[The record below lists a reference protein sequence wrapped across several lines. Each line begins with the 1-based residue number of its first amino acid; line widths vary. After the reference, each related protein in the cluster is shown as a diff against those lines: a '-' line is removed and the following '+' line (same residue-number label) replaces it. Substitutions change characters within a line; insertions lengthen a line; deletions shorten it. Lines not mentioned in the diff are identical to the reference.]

1 MNEDAFKAIIHSDEA
16 FKALLEREGSEVVLT
31 QLQAMRMKVTTQM
44 ATWGNEREAWF
55 KRVNGLL
62 VVVRN
67 RIDEVKED
75 QSVELADYK
84 DVLKDVL
91 LRIQSN
97 LDKCD
102 IPLPDI
108 DDLYAIDDWVDEV
121 GL

>member
-1 MNEDAFKAIIHSDEA
+1 MNEDMFKAVIHEDQA

-31 QLQAMRMKVTTQM
+31 QLQAMRMKMTTQI
-44 ATWGNEREAWF
+44 ATFGNEREAWF

-84 DVLKDVL
+84 DVLTDIL
-91 LRIQSN
+91 ARIQEKF
-97 LDKCD
+97 DKYD
-102 IPLPDI
+102 ITLPDI
-108 DDLYAIDDWVDEV
+108 DNLDAIDDWVDEV

>member
-31 QLQAMRMKVTTQM
+31 QLQAMRMKMTTQM

-84 DVLKDVL
+84 EVLTDILALVQEKF
-91 LRIQSN
+91 
-97 LDKCD
+97 DKYD
-102 IPLPDI
+102 IALPDI
-108 DDLYAIDDWVDEV
+108 DNLDAIDDWVYEV

>member
-84 DVLKDVL
+84 EVLTDILALVQEKF
-91 LRIQSN
+91 
-97 LDKCD
+97 DKYD
-102 IPLPDI
+102 IALPDI
-108 DDLYAIDDWVDEV
+108 DNLDAIDDWVYEV

>member
-31 QLQAMRMKVTTQM
+31 QLQAMRMKMTTQM

-75 QSVELADYK
+75 QSVELAVYK
-84 DVLKDVL
+84 EVLTDILALVQEKF
-91 LRIQSN
+91 
-97 LDKCD
+97 DKYD
-102 IPLPDI
+102 IALPDI
-108 DDLYAIDDWVDEV
+108 DNLDAIDDWVYEV

>member
-1 MNEDAFKAIIHSDEA
+1 MNEDMFKAVIHEDQA
-16 FKALLEREGSEVVLT
+16 FKALLEREGSEVVLA
-31 QLQAMRMKVTTQM
+31 QLQAMRMKMTTQI
-44 ATWGNEREAWF
+44 ATFGNEREAWF

-84 DVLKDVL
+84 DVLTDIL
-91 LRIQSN
+91 ARIQEKF
-97 LDKCD
+97 DKCD

-108 DDLYAIDDWVDEV
+108 DNLDAIDDWVDEV

>member
-31 QLQAMRMKVTTQM
+31 QLQAMRMKMTTQM